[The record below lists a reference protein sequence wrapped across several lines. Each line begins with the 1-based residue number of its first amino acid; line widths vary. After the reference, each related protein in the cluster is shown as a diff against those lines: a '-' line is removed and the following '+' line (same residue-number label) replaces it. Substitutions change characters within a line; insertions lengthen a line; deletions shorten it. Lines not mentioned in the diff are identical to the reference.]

1 MGLAV
6 MTELPLVI
14 VDVQRGGPSTGLPTK
29 TEQSDLLQALY
40 GRNGEAPMPVIAASS
55 PSDCFHYAFWAG
67 KIALE
72 RMTPVL
78 LLTDG
83 FIANG
88 SEPWRI
94 PSMADYP
101 AIAPRTV
108 SELEGD
114 RYYSYDRDPEVYAR
128 SWAIPGTPALE
139 HRIGGLEKHSRT
151 GAVSHDPQN
160 HQTMTELRAE
170 KVARVA
176 DMIPAQ
182 ELIGG
187 SEGDLLVVGWGGTKG
202 HLQSAVE
209 KMRAEGKKVSL
220 CHFNWINPLPRNC
233 AEIFAKFGKIVVCEL
248 NMGQFA
254 GYLRMNF
261 PQFAC
266 TQYNKVQ
273 GLPFTV
279 DELTHHFESLLK

>member
-1 MGLAV
+1 
-6 MTELPLVI
+6 
-14 VDVQRGGPSTGLPTK
+14 
-29 TEQSDLLQALY
+29 
-40 GRNGEAPMPVIAASS
+40 
-55 PSDCFHYAFWAG
+55 
-67 KIALE
+67 
-72 RMTPVL
+72 MTPVL

-101 AIAPRTV
+101 AIKPRIV

-114 RYYSYDRDPEVYAR
+114 KYYSYDRDPEAYAR

-139 HRIGGLEKHSRT
+139 RRIGGLDKHSRT

-170 KVARVA
+170 KVARVV
-176 DMIPAQ
+176 DLIPRQGVVGAP
-182 ELIGG
+182 
-187 SEGDLLVVGWGGTKG
+187 EGDLLVVGWGGTRG

-209 KMRAEGKKVSL
+209 KMQAEGHKVSL
-220 CHFNWINPLPRNC
+220 CHFNWINPLPRGVE
-233 AEIFAKFGKIVVCEL
+233 EIFSKFGKIVVCEL

-261 PQFAC
+261 PRFNYL
-266 TQYNKVQ
+266 QYNKVQ

-279 DELTHHFESLLK
+279 DELVNHFESLLK